1 MLQVVATGAYYPPVT
16 TKSNISLDCLDPS
29 IIKANIFENTW
40 QKWPFKIGL
49 GLLFLKPLLVDSGTI
64 VQCNEK
70 IISWQWEYLQHLEYL
85 QIWDEKWKCLHC
97 RKAQWYCTR
106 AALFHLQGWP
116 WNDGS
121 AKVSAIK
128 SQTWQSSKASSDV
141 NVQQSPITNHVQDDL
156 GARDQ
161 RTRPVTTSL
170 PLSCL
175 VLIWCQM
182 QKCSPVSFSKSSVSS
197 ISVSDVDDKNR
208 QNVKCKYFYQLF
220 SHDYSGWDFARMS
233 LSYCWSS

>member
-16 TKSNISLDCLDPS
+16 TESNISLDCLDPS

-40 QKWPFKIGL
+40 QNWPFKIGL
-49 GLLFLKPLLVDSGTI
+49 GLLDFKPLLVDSGTI

-121 AKVSAIK
+121 AK
-128 SQTWQSSKASSDV
+128 
-141 NVQQSPITNHVQDDL
+141 DDL
-156 GARDQ
+156 GARDK

-175 VLIWCQM
+175 VLIWWEKAKMLSCLFLKIFSQFNFSF
-182 QKCSPVSFSKSSVSS
+182 KC
-197 ISVSDVDDKNR
+197 R
-208 QNVKCKYFYQLF
+208 
-220 SHDYSGWDFARMS
+220 W
-233 LSYCWSS
+233 